1 MKLVHHERLENALK
15 NLKVKLSTL
24 GASLQKYL
32 LTGVIAIVPTAV
44 TLYIIY
50 YIFKF
55 TDSFLGNTLSEALG
69 FSLPGMGIFVTA
81 LICLLVGFLAQ
92 YYFGQKI
99 ISGLDNSL
107 NNIPVV
113 KSVYSSIKQVA
124 DVFINNSKDN
134 FKRVVML
141 EFPKEN
147 SWAIG
152 FVSSDFLLKVDAD
165 IPEKD
170 AMITVFVP
178 TTPNPTSGYLII
190 VPKTKVIDLDI
201 SIEDAMKIIVSGGL
215 VQPVKAVETD
225 ETAKLED
232 SKIPEGTK
240 LLEEEKE
247 RINFDHPDAIEW
259 PLLIKHIEDLRA
271 GKAIEM
277 PTYSYVTCGRGKETI
292 PVSPCDVLIVEGILV
307 FTDRALCD
315 ILDLKVFVDTD
326 ADERLIRIIQRD
338 VNERGRGL
346 DKSIVHYQNFV
357 KPMHELFIEPSKR
370 LSDIIIP
377 VGGEN
382 EKGIDILTSKIK
394 QTLGII

>member
-240 LLEEEKE
+240 LLEEHKEPVELEICEKSE
-247 RINFDHPDAIEW
+247 ITEKIGIAESSDTT
-259 PLLIKHIEDLRA
+259 EDTVVSVVPKKPEESKKVKQPRKTKGSSKTKDSKKTEKT
-271 GKAIEM
+271 GK
-277 PTYSYVTCGRGKETI
+277 SK
-292 PVSPCDVLIVEGILV
+292 
-307 FTDRALCD
+307 
-315 ILDLKVFVDTD
+315 DT
-326 ADERLIRIIQRD
+326 R
-338 VNERGRGL
+338 N
-346 DKSIVHYQNFV
+346 
-357 KPMHELFIEPSKR
+357 
-370 LSDIIIP
+370 
-377 VGGEN
+377 
-382 EKGIDILTSKIK
+382 
-394 QTLGII
+394 